1 MARIRHPVRRILS
14 DEDEAKVVDAI
25 RAAEARTSGEI
36 RVHVEA
42 RSGGDPLGAARRWF
56 VRLGMERTAARNG
69 VLFYLAVRER
79 AFAVLG
85 DEGIHARVGAEF
97 WDGVRDAMRE
107 AFSRGEFAR
116 GLVSGIEA
124 AGSRLAEHFP
134 RRDDDVNELPD
145 EVSTS

>member
-1 MARIRHPVRRILS
+1 MARSRHPVRRILS
-14 DEDEAKVVDAI
+14 KEDEAKVVDAV
-25 RAAEARTSGEI
+25 RAAEARTSGEV

-42 RSGGDPLGAARRWF
+42 RSGGDPLEAARRWF

-85 DEGIHARVGAEF
+85 DEGIHAHVGAEF
-97 WDGVRDAMRE
+97 WDAVRDAMRE
-107 AFSRGEFAR
+107 HFSRGEFAL
-116 GLVSGIEA
+116 GLVSGIDA
-124 AGSRLAEHFP
+124 AGARLAEHFP